1 MKWLFKSK
9 KFIAVDIGSDTIK
22 LCEFSRNKKK
32 EIVLENFIFLPVPDN
47 CIEQGDLINL
57 DPLKESFSDFLSQNV
72 GEKVNTVLYASMS
85 GRSILAKKLD
95 VLRSEKKE
103 LMDDLVQEEMV
114 QSLPFNIDEINYNY
128 FPLESYHSPNENMAS
143 ILVVAAKSDNVA
155 VVDQLFKSTGYPCAG
170 VDMGALALAECVRFL
185 EEDLGEKENI
195 LLLDIGKSGTNF
207 IVLNNKDLLFSRYI
221 SVGSNFYTVNLMKE
235 MSIEYEEAESLK
247 ISWCSG
253 GEAPPEV
260 NSIVEESHGSFCEE
274 VFIGLEY
281 FKNQFPDLDLL
292 KIYVTGGGSK
302 IPNLVSAISK
312 KFNISSTAVLDPF
325 TTVQSSDLLEDSLSD
340 IKHFIAC
347 LIGLYLR
354 GSGK

>member
-1 MKWLFKSK
+1 MKWLFKPK
-9 KFIAVDIGSDTIK
+9 KFFSLDIGSDTIK
-22 LCEFSRNKKK
+22 LAEFSRNKRK
-32 EIVLENFIFLPVPDN
+32 EIILENFVFLPVPDD
-47 CIEQGDLINL
+47 CIEQGDLVNL
-57 DPLKESFSDFLSQNV
+57 DSLKEPFSDFLSQNV
-72 GEKVNTVLYASMS
+72 GEKTNISLYASMS

-128 FPLESYHSPNENMAS
+128 FPLKSYDSLNKNMAS

-155 VVDQLFKSTGYPCAG
+155 VIDHLFKSTGYPCAG
-170 VDMGALALAECVRFL
+170 IDMGALTLAECVRFI
-185 EEDLGEKENI
+185 EEDLGEGENI
-195 LLLDIGKSGTNF
+195 LLLDIGKSGTTF

-253 GEAPPEV
+253 GEAPPEI
-260 NSIVEESHGSFCEE
+260 NSIVEESHSSFCEE

-292 KIYVTGGGSK
+292 KIYLTGGGSK
-302 IPNLVSAISK
+302 IPNLVSAIAE

-325 TTVQSSDLLEDSLSD
+325 TVVQSNDLLEDSLSD

-347 LIGLYLR
+347 LVGLYLR
-354 GSGK
+354 GSNK